1 MPKMEEHMAT
11 FEKLENNRAKL
22 TIDVS
27 PETFGS
33 AVLQAYHKTAK
44 RYDVPGF
51 RKGKAPRKV
60 IENMYGE
67 GVFFEDAFEIV
78 WGDAYDAALAEHDL
92 TAVDKPAIDI
102 TTIGAA
108 EGVVFT
114 AEVQLKPEVTL
125 GAYKGLEV
133 PEPEYTVEDSE
144 VMAEI
149 EKEREKSAR
158 FIEVDRPVE
167 NGDRVVLDYS
177 GSVDG
182 EKFDGGTAEDQ
193 LLVIGSG
200 TFIPGFEEQLV
211 GMKTGEEKDISVKFP
226 DEYSKPLAGKDAVF
240 AVKIKAVQIKE
251 LPELDDEFAKDVS
264 DFDTFEEFKADKKA
278 KMVEQ
283 AEKNRATAIEN
294 VALKM
299 AADNAIVDIPE
310 VMVDRQINYMLRD
323 LAYQLS
329 MSGLS
334 LDDYCK
340 YTGTD
345 TKGLQEQYRP
355 EALNRVKLQLV
366 IEAIG
371 NKEQIACTEE
381 DRQAAIAEFSENSG
395 KTPEEFAKSLS
406 EDDLEYITDHVIAQK
421 TVKLVTDSVVLVK
434 GEPEK
439 KAAAKKPAAKEADG
453 ASAAEKPAKKSVAKK
468 ADDAATEDKPAKKP
482 AAKKPAAKKAEPKE
496 EPKA

>member
-1 MPKMEEHMAT
+1 MAT

-22 TIDVS
+22 TITVS

-33 AVLQAYHKTAK
+33 AVTQAYHKTAK
-44 RYDVPGF
+44 HYNVPGF

-67 GVFFEDAFEIV
+67 GAFFEDAFEIV

-92 TAVDKPAIDI
+92 TAVDKPVINI
-102 TTIGAA
+102 TTIDAA
-108 EGVVFT
+108 EGAVFT

-133 PEPEYTVEDSE
+133 PEPEFKVEDSE

-158 FIEVDRPVE
+158 FIEVERPVE

-193 LLVIGSG
+193 LLIIGSG

-211 GMKTGEEKDISVKFP
+211 GMKTGEEKDINVKFP
-226 DEYSKPLAGKDAVF
+226 DEYSEPLAGKDAVF

-264 DFDTFEEFKADKKA
+264 DFDTFEELKADKKA

-299 AADNAIVDIPE
+299 AADNAIVDIPD
-310 VMVDRQINYMLRD
+310 VMVDRQVNYMLRD
-323 LAYQLS
+323 IAYQLS

-334 LDDYCK
+334 LEDYCK

-345 TKGLQEQYRP
+345 MNGLQEQYRP
-355 EALNRVKLQLV
+355 EALNRVKMQLV
-366 IEAIG
+366 IEAVG
-371 NKEQIACTEE
+371 DKEQIACTEE
-381 DRQAAIAEFSENSG
+381 DRQAAIAEFAEGSG

-406 EDDLEYITDHVIAQK
+406 EDDLEYVTDHVIAQK
-421 TVKLVTDSVVLVK
+421 TVKLITDSVVLVK

-439 KAAAKKPAAKEADG
+439 KKAAKKPAAKK
-453 ASAAEKPAKKSVAKK
+453 AAEKKS
-468 ADDAATEDKPAKKP
+468 DDEATEKPAKKP